1 MPHSRRAS
9 TVSLVWLARG
19 VGAALALAAVVGMG
33 FLAWQSRNE
42 ALEAAEERSH
52 LIARVLED
60 HATQTV
66 ESAALALTTVGDG
79 IRGQSTLDP
88 AHVSQMLG
96 QMLLAQP
103 GLREAALLSESGQ
116 IIASSAGHPAGSLVR
131 LAEWGPLPVGD
142 GKTTLMHLQPGRGL
156 LEGRRAQ
163 RIDQVAYLPLVMP
176 FQMHARRFYLVAA
189 INPDALANYQQGV
202 AEPEWHAA
210 LFSYQGQLLAATT
223 EFPLKP
229 GGWHQA
235 HRLFR
240 EWLPAQAIG
249 DWQGP
254 AFGDGQQMLTYR
266 VSRSRPMVVVV
277 EQERSRLLADWR
289 DDLWLSGGALLVMEL
304 LILGGMVATL
314 RALATRAQA
323 QRVLDEAYAK
333 LSASEQEM
341 ALVLRSI
348 QELIFRTD
356 ADGRLVFVNARWS
369 LVTREPTEKIL
380 GRKMSTLAVPADRA
394 QVERLFSD
402 AAPDGV
408 RHAEVSVPVS
418 PGELRRFS
426 LAVVPL
432 MTGSRI
438 DGFAGSAV
446 DVTERYEA
454 EARLQQQLHLV
465 ALLLELS
472 PQPVS
477 MVDRE
482 GCYVTVNR
490 AWEDFTGR
498 SRDEVVGR
506 PVDRHLPECGM
517 EPPTSDWVPM
527 EGIEG
532 QSLLRY
538 ETQFYDR
545 NRDCR
550 DVVLSKVVVPGDE
563 MGPAGVLFTLTDV
576 SEFRR
581 AERATTEAKEAAEE
595 ASRVKSEFIA
605 NMSHELRTP
614 LQSIIGYSELG
625 RSRGESTCPKLSA
638 MFGDI
643 HDSGR
648 RMLDL
653 VNDLL
658 DVSAL
663 ESGVGTFS
671 LERCDLRPCI
681 TAVVRELKPLMAHRR
696 LTLEMSQAP
705 EPLVA
710 RVDPLRFQQV
720 IRNVLANAIRFSP
733 EGSAITV
740 RSIRRSQGEAHLAIM
755 DRGPGIPEP
764 ELERIFEAFV
774 QSSATS
780 TGAGGTGLGLAIS
793 RKIMTALGGRIY
805 AENRPGGGA
814 VFHVLMPLGV
824 VAEI

>member
-1 MPHSRRAS
+1 MAS
-9 TVSLVWLARG
+9 GRLSSVSPLRLARW
-19 VGAALALAAVVGMG
+19 VGAALALAALVGMS
-33 FLAWQSRNE
+33 FLGWRSRTE
-42 ALEAAEERSH
+42 ALDAAMERSR
-52 LIARVLED
+52 LVARVVED
-60 HATQTV
+60 HATLTI
-66 ESAALALTTVGDG
+66 EAAALALSTVGDG
-79 IRGQSTLDP
+79 IRSQQAIDP
-88 AHVSQMLG
+88 DRLSQMLG
-96 QMLLAQP
+96 QTVLGQP
-103 GLREAALLSESGQ
+103 TLREAALLSESGQ
-116 IIASSAGHPAGSLVR
+116 IIASSAGHPPGSLVR
-131 LAEWGPLPVGD
+131 LAEWGPLPTAE
-142 GKTTLMHLQPGRGL
+142 GKATLMHLQPGRGL
-156 LEGRRAQ
+156 LDGRRAQ
-163 RIDQVAYLPLVMP
+163 RIDQVSYLPLVLP
-176 FQMHARRFYLVAA
+176 FEWRTRRLFLVAL

-229 GGWHQA
+229 GSWQQA

-240 EWLPAQAIG
+240 EALPSQAIG
-249 DWQGP
+249 EWQGRG
-254 AFGDGQQMLTYR
+254 FSEGEQLLTYR

-277 EQERSRLLADWR
+277 EQDRGRLLADWR
-289 DDLWLSGGALLVMEL
+289 ESLWWNAGALLVMEL

-314 RALATRAQA
+314 RALSTRAQA
-323 QRVLDEAYAK
+323 QTVLDEAYAR

-348 QELIFRTD
+348 QELIFRTN
-356 ADGRLVFVNARWS
+356 AQGELVFVNARWS
-369 LVTREPTEKIL
+369 LITREPSQNML
-380 GRKMSTLAVPADRA
+380 GRKISSLAAPSDRA
-394 QVERLFSD
+394 VVEKLFSHS
-402 AAPDGV
+402 AQEGV
-408 RHAEVSVPVS
+408 RHAEVTVPIS
-418 PGELRRFS
+418 AGEHRRFS

-432 MTGSRI
+432 MAGQQI

-446 DVTERYEA
+446 DVTERFAA
-454 EARLQQQLHLV
+454 EARLQHQLQLV

-472 PQPVS
+472 PQPTS

-498 SRDEVVGR
+498 RREEVVGKE
-506 PVDRHLPECGM
+506 VDKHLPECGM

-527 EGIEG
+527 EGIQG

-545 NRDCR
+545 NHDCR
-550 DVVLSKVVVPGDE
+550 DVVLSKVVVPGDGR
-563 MGPAGVLFTLTDV
+563 GPAGVLFTLTDV

-581 AERATTEAKEAAEE
+581 AERATMEAKEAAEE

-625 RSRGESTCPKLSA
+625 RARGEQACPKLSA

-671 LERCDLRPCI
+671 LERCDIRPHI
-681 TAVVRELKPLMAHRR
+681 TAVLRELKPLMTARR
-696 LTLEMSQAP
+696 LALDMSQAP

-740 RSIRRSQGEAHLAIM
+740 RTIRQAQGHAHLAIM

-780 TGAGGTGLGLAIS
+780 TGAGGTGLGLAIC

>member
-1 MPHSRRAS
+1 MTVRRPQ
-9 TVSLVWLARG
+9 TLSLVWLARG
-19 VGAALALAAVVGMG
+19 VGASLALAAALGVG
-33 FLAWQSRNE
+33 FLTWQSRNE
-42 ALEAAEERSH
+42 ALDAAQERSR

-60 HATQTV
+60 HATQTL
-66 ESAALALTTVGDG
+66 ESAALALTTVGDA
-79 IRGQSTLDP
+79 IRTQPVVDP
-88 AHVSQMLG
+88 AHVSQMLS

-103 GLREAALLSESGQ
+103 TLREAALLSESGQ
-116 IIASSAGHPAGSLVR
+116 VLSSSAGHPPGSLVR
-131 LAEWGPLPVGD
+131 MAEWGPLPVGD
-142 GKTTLMHLQPGRGL
+142 GKVTLMHLQGGRGL
-156 LEGRRAQ
+156 LDGRRPQ
-163 RIDQVAYLPLVMP
+163 RIDQVSYLPLVLP
-176 FQMHARRFYLVAA
+176 FQSHARRLYLVALV
-189 INPDALANYQQGV
+189 NPDALANYQQGV

-210 LFSYQGQLLAATT
+210 LFSYGGQLLAATT

-229 GGWHQA
+229 GSWQQA

-240 EWLPAQAIG
+240 EALPAQAIG
-249 DWQGP
+249 GWQGP
-254 AFGDGQQMLTYR
+254 GFSDGQQLLTYR

-289 DDLWLSGGALLVMEL
+289 ESLWWNAGALLVMEL
-304 LILGGMVATL
+304 LILGGMAATL
-314 RALATRAQA
+314 RALSTRAQA

-341 ALVLRSI
+341 SLVLRSI
-348 QELIFRTD
+348 QELIFRTN
-356 ADGRLVFVNARWS
+356 ADGELVFVNARWG
-369 LVTREPTEKIL
+369 LLTREPTQKIL
-380 GRKMSTLAVPADRA
+380 GRKISSLAVPGDRA

-402 AAPDGV
+402 ATPDGV

-418 PGELRRFS
+418 PGQLRRFS
-426 LAVVPL
+426 MAVVPL
-432 MTGSRI
+432 RTGDRI
-438 DGFAGSAV
+438 DGYAGSAV

-472 PQPVS
+472 PQPTS

-498 SRDEVVGR
+498 RREDVVGR

-527 EGIEG
+527 EGIQG

-550 DVVLSKVVVPGDE
+550 DVVQSKVVVPGDE
-563 MGPAGVLFTLTDV
+563 NGPAGVLFTLTDV

-581 AERATTEAKEAAEE
+581 AERATMEAKEAAEE

-625 RSRGESTCPKLSA
+625 RSRGEATCPKLSA

-671 LERCDLRPCI
+671 LERCDIRPHI
-681 TAVVRELKPLMAHRR
+681 TAVVRELKPLMAARR
-696 LTLEMSQAP
+696 LTLDMSQAP

-740 RSIRRSQGEAHLAIM
+740 RSLRQSQGHAHLAIM

-764 ELERIFEAFV
+764 ELERIFDAFV

-780 TGAGGTGLGLAIS
+780 TGAGGTGLGLAIC
-793 RKIMTALGGRIY
+793 RKIMSALGGHIY